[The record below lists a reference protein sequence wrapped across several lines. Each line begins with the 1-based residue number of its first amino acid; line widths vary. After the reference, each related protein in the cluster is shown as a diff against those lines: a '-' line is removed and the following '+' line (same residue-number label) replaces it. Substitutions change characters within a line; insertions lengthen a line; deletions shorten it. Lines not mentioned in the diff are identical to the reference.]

1 MFKIKEGKSYVMRP
15 TKIIVFLVVLIFS
28 ASFILYLYYFKNR
41 HQNPNIILIT
51 VDTLRA
57 DHLSSYGYQR
67 ATTPHIDQLAEDG
80 TLFLHTIAQ
89 IPETLPSFCSIM
101 TSSYPIDHGVRKNG
115 YKLSTD
121 KKTLAET
128 LQDNGYTTAAFVSSC
143 MLDSSTG
150 IDRGFQFYDD
160 TLPDAFLHLASCQR
174 TAEKTTKSA
183 IRWIESNAEKKF
195 FLWVHYNDPHSLY
208 NPPSPFDLIFSKHP
222 YDNKMA
228 SNVDLFFRIIKNR
241 IKLNELGVQYM
252 IDRYDGEIAFM
263 DMHLGRLLEKFKEPG
278 LKNTIIVFTSD
289 HGESLGEHKYFFDH
303 GDFLYEDQIK
313 VPLIISHP
321 KLPKNQI
328 VRSQVESVDIM
339 PTIFDFIKVAT
350 EANLRGRSLLPLLY
364 NEDEIDFEKFAFSES
379 DICQE
384 SSPRLCSPIG
394 IQGKLYSLR
403 TGKWKYI
410 LDKNGQ
416 SELYNLLE
424 DPLEMQNLIDEEKE
438 LAGLLDARIK
448 SLIDGKDDKGEQSL
462 SEETK
467 EKLKS
472 LGYL

>member
-1 MFKIKEGKSYVMRP
+1 
-15 TKIIVFLVVLIFS
+15 
-28 ASFILYLYYFKNR
+28 
-41 HQNPNIILIT
+41 

-89 IPETLPSFCSIM
+89 IPETLPSLCSIM
-101 TSSYPIDHGVRKNG
+101 TSSYPIDLAGRKNG

-121 KKTLAET
+121 KKTLAEH
-128 LQDNGYTTAAFVSSC
+128 YKITAYHGGLCKFLYAGFKYRDC
-143 MLDSSTG
+143 
-150 IDRGFQFYDD
+150 RGFQFYDD
-160 TLPDAFLHLASCQR
+160 TCQMLFSISHPVR
-174 TAEKTTKSA
+174 ELLKKTTKSA
-183 IRWIESNAEKKF
+183 YRWIESNAEKKF

-222 YDNKMA
+222 DDNKMA

-252 IDRYDGEIAFM
+252 IDRYDGEIAFV

-410 LDKNGQ
+410 LDKNDQ

-448 SLIDGKDDKGEQSL
+448 SLIAGKDDKGEQSL

>member
-1 MFKIKEGKSYVMRP
+1 MRQ

-28 ASFILYLYYFKNR
+28 ASFILYLYFKNR
-41 HQNPNIILIT
+41 NQNPNIILIT

-143 MLDSSTG
+143 VLDSSTG

-160 TLPDAFLHLASCQR
+160 TLQEDFLFLASCQR
-174 TAEKTTKSA
+174 TAEKTTESA
-183 IRWIESNAEKKF
+183 IRWIEGNAEKKF
-195 FLWVHYNDPHSLY
+195 FLWVHFNDPHSLY
-208 NPPSPFDLIFSKHP
+208 DPPPPFDLKFSTQPHSSKMDIFIEKSG
-222 YDNKMA
+222 KMA
-228 SNVDLFFRIIKNR
+228 SNINLFFKIIRNR
-241 IKLNELGVQYM
+241 IRLNETAVQYM
-252 IDRYDGEIAFM
+252 VDRYDGEIAFM
-263 DMHLGRLLEKFKEPG
+263 DRQLGKLLEKFKEPG
-278 LKNTIIVFTSD
+278 LKNTLIVFTAD
-289 HGESLGEHKYFFDH
+289 HGESLGEHNYFFDH
-303 GDFLYEDQIK
+303 GDFLYENQIK

-321 KLPKNQI
+321 KLPENQI
-328 VRSQVESVDIM
+328 VRNQVESVDIM
-339 PTIFDFIKVAT
+339 PTIFDFIKVLT
-350 EANLRGRSLLPLLY
+350 EANMRGRSLLPLLY
-364 NEDEIDFEKFAFSES
+364 DEDEIDFERFAFSES

-384 SSPRLCSPIG
+384 NSIRPCSETG
-394 IQGKLYSLR
+394 IKGKLYSLR

-438 LAGLLDARIK
+438 LAGLLDAKIK
-448 SLIDGKDDKGEQSL
+448 SLIADKDDKGEQSL

>member
-1 MFKIKEGKSYVMRP
+1 MRP

-89 IPETLPSFCSIM
+89 IPETLPSLCSIM
-101 TSSYPIDHGVRKNG
+101 TSSYPI
-115 YKLSTD
+115 
-121 KKTLAET
+121 
-128 LQDNGYTTAAFVSSC
+128 
-143 MLDSSTG
+143 
-150 IDRGFQFYDD
+150 
-160 TLPDAFLHLASCQR
+160 
-174 TAEKTTKSA
+174 
-183 IRWIESNAEKKF
+183 
-195 FLWVHYNDPHSLY
+195 
-208 NPPSPFDLIFSKHP
+208 
-222 YDNKMA
+222 
-228 SNVDLFFRIIKNR
+228 
-241 IKLNELGVQYM
+241 
-252 IDRYDGEIAFM
+252 
-263 DMHLGRLLEKFKEPG
+263 
-278 LKNTIIVFTSD
+278 
-289 HGESLGEHKYFFDH
+289 DH

-410 LDKNGQ
+410 LDKNDQ